1 MVDEPVVVV
10 SAVVLSEVVGI
21 AVVVRVVDSE
31 VIAVDVVGSFVVL

>member
-1 MVDEPVVVV
+1 MV

-31 VIAVDVVGSFVVL
+31 VQLLMLLVVCCCRCG